1 MSLVKG
7 NPNPLAFARTVVTRK
22 RAAQRSS
29 RVPVTRPPATTSP
42 ATMPTRLNTVWSSV
56 YVAMLMPRIMGLM
69 YRGRVHAP
77 AVSGRLTHP
86 IVPWRRCLTSDGP
99 MLLIA
104 TSTLVG
110 IAGFA
115 GLLQLIPRLG
125 AAGTRIAAWLC
136 RAPGLDL
143 VVSLFTWIP
152 PTVLGIVFGWRGVA
166 GGGLGRGLGVLGWTF
181 APELAHHPKLAGARR
196 RPLLHP

>member
-22 RAAQRSS
+22 RAAQRATAL
-29 RVPVTRPPATTSP
+29 PAARPPATTSP
-42 ATMPTRLNTVWSSV
+42 ATMPTRLNTVWRSV

-104 TSTLVG
+104 ASTLVG

-143 VVSLFTWIP
+143 VVSLVTWIP

-166 GGGLGRGLGVLGWTF
+166 GGVIGEGMGKLVWVVGPR
-181 APELAHHPKLAGARR
+181 PAHPRDVAG
-196 RPLLHP
+196 